1 MPLRFLLLA
10 IVSATLG
17 VASPGCGDT
26 CRELARKRC
35 ECERTEF
42 DQRSCKRRVDEEA
55 SALDVTPEQEEVCE
69 KLLDQCTCAR
79 LAVGEL
85 DACGLAQESDR

>member
-10 IVSATLG
+10 IISATLG
-17 VASPGCGDT
+17 VASQGCGDA
-26 CRELARKRC
+26 CRDLARKRC

-42 DQRSCKRRVDEEA
+42 NQRSCKRRVDQEA
-55 SALDVTPEQEEVCE
+55 SAIDVTPEQQEVCE
-69 KLLDQCTCAR
+69 KLLGDCTCAK
-79 LAVGEL
+79 LAAGEL